1 MFARLCVLFPTMTN
15 FITSLKNAFELPDAT
30 GWIEIFLLTMIFYST
45 FRLFRRTRGAA
56 IFSGLILV
64 YGILYAVTSLSHLN
78 VLNWVLSR
86 IMIYLFLAFII
97 IFQPE
102 IRRVLAR
109 LGRQSVWKNSGI
121 ASQEK
126 LVEPITQAVLSLSK
140 QKFGALIAIERDIGT
155 RALQDTG
162 TLLKSNVSAELLVS
176 IFFPNSPLHD
186 GGVIISGDRIRA
198 AGCIFPLS
206 EKEELSKTFGTR
218 HRAAIGIT
226 EETDAVVI
234 VVSEETGNISVA
246 YNGRIR
252 GEFTEERLHRA
263 LSSMLRRERTGLA
276 RFREKLKSGE
286 AALSDT
292 VLVNFSEDNDE
303 E

>member
-1 MFARLCVLFPTMTN
+1 MSNFSLFKNVFETPT
-15 FITSLKNAFELPDAT
+15 TS
-30 GWIEIFLLTMIFYST
+30 GWIEIFILTMIFYST

-56 IFSGLILV
+56 IFSGLVLV
-64 YGILYAVTSLSHLN
+64 YGILYAVTSLSHLD
-78 VLNWVLSR
+78 VLNWLLSR
-86 IMIYLFLAFII
+86 VMIYLFLAFII

-126 LVEPITQAVLSLSK
+126 LVEPITKAVLSLSK
-140 QKFGALIAIERDIGT
+140 QKIGALIAIERDIGT

-162 TLLKSNVSAELLVS
+162 TLLKSIVSSELLIS
-176 IFFPNSPLHD
+176 IFFPRSPLHD

-206 EKEELSKTFGTR
+206 EKEELSKTLGTR

-226 EETDAVVI
+226 EETDAVVVI
-234 VVSEETGNISVA
+234 VSEETGTISIA

-252 GEFTEERLHRA
+252 SGFNEERLSRA
-263 LSSMLRRERTGLA
+263 LTAMLRRERTGLA

-286 AALSDT
+286 ASLSDT
-292 VLVNFSEDNDE
+292 VLINFSEDNDE